1 MLKSK
6 IENRLNDYVEGTDL
20 FFVDVKIT
28 PQQKITLFVDGKQN
42 ITIDKC
48 AEISRML
55 EAYLEEEKLVGEK
68 YTLEVSSP
76 GMLEPFKVIQQYQK
90 SIDRLVEVLKKDGNK
105 YQGILKKVVEDGIQ
119 LEAQT
124 LKKKKVVA
132 TNLIDIP
139 FEDIKATKK
148 LITFK

>member
-105 YQGILKKVVEDGIQ
+105 YQGILKKVEEDGIQ

-124 LKKKKVVA
+124 LKNKKVVA

-139 FEDIKATKK
+139 FEYIKATKK